1 MVINKGTTSSR
12 GTKMNGSFFKIA
24 ICVLVTLFMVFSPMA
39 LSIKATPSGLAYA
52 QNDDDQGQDYDGDRH
67 SSSPEPAT
75 WLLLGSALGGAAL
88 YRKIRKK

>member
-1 MVINKGTTSSR
+1 
-12 GTKMNGSFFKIA
+12 MNGSFFKIA

-39 LSIKATPSGLAYA
+39 LTIKATPSGLAYA
-52 QNDDDQGQDYDGDRH
+52 QNDDDQGQDYGDQGQDYDGDRH
-67 SSSPEPAT
+67 SSAPEPAT